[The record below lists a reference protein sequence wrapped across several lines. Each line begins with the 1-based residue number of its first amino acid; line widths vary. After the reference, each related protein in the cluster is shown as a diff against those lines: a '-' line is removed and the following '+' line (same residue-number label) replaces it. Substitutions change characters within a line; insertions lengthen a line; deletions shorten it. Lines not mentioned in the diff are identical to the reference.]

1 MKSNSFVERTI
12 IGGLS
17 FLKDAISAQDY
28 ALKAG
33 FLQSLDPGAKII
45 TFLLLILQAL
55 FSTRIS
61 TLFWLYLF
69 CLALAF
75 FSKINLWFFLKRTWI
90 FIPLFSLFIAIPAL
104 FGPGDPWL
112 IVNLAGARLII
123 TRQGSFAAAIFVI
136 RLLTCLSWVVLLG
149 LTTKHFVLLKALRI
163 FGIPQIFIMVLGMTY
178 RYIYLFIGIVQ
189 NTYLAIKS
197 RIGCGVKYQPGQ
209 EIVAWNIAG
218 LWYRSVGMNEEVYK
232 AMLSR
237 GWSGQALSWDEF
249 KLRAKDGWWFLL
261 VGVLLWIIWFLK

>member
-12 IGGLS
+12 VGGLS
-17 FLKDAISAQDY
+17 FLKDAISAQDC
-28 ALKAG
+28 ALKTG
-33 FLQSLDPGAKII
+33 FLQSLDPRVKLI
-45 TFLLLILQAL
+45 TFLFLILRAL
-55 FSTRIS
+55 FSAGIP
-61 TLFWLYLF
+61 TLCWLYLF
-69 CLALAF
+69 CLALVI

-104 FGPGDPWL
+104 FGPGDPWV
-112 IVNLAGARLII
+112 IMNLAGVRMMI
-123 TRQGSFAAAIFVI
+123 TRQGFLAAAIFVI

-163 FGIPQIFIMVLGMTY
+163 FRIPQIFIMVLGMTY
-178 RYIYLFIGIVQ
+178 RYIYLFIGIIQ

-197 RIGCGVKYQPGQ
+197 RIGYGVEYQPGQ

-218 LWYRSVGMNEEVYK
+218 LWHRSVGMNEEVYK

-237 GWSGQALSWDEF
+237 GWSGQALSWDDF
-249 KLRAKDGWWFLL
+249 KFRAQDA
-261 VGVLLWIIWFLK
+261 LWILAAAAVIWII